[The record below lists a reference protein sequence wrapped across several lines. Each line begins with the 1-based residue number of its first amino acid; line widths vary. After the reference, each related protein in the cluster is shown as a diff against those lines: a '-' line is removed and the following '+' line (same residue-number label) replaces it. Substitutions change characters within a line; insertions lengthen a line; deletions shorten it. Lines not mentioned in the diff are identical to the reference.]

1 MQNKLSVFIGTLRV
15 NQGVTTP
22 STNGFSVANVIRVT
36 SGARSRRS
44 ILNSVAGEHGSN
56 SHVPLRLTAVPFFN
70 YFHAKPIYWTLRAA
84 PLSCRR
90 ENRSQVRSAWG
101 SVERFHHKRSERGC
115 KCSRSPRS
123 PAAAPPLLSIASNK
137 PPVSDRGGLLNR
149 NARIFRQS

>member
-44 ILNSVAGEHGSN
+44 ILNSVAAEHGSN

-101 SVERFHHKRSERGC
+101 SVERFHHNYAPNADANALAARVRPP
-115 KCSRSPRS
+115 PRRRCYLL
-123 PAAAPPLLSIASNK
+123 PPI
-137 PPVSDRGGLLNR
+137 NR
-149 NARIFRQS
+149 PFPIGAVY